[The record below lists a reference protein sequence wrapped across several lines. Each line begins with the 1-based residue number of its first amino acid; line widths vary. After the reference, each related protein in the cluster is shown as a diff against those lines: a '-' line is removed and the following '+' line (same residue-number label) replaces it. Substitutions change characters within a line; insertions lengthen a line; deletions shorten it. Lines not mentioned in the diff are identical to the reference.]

1 MTKVMMVNR
10 TVMRTK
16 RIVFVV
22 SVQLNFRTFLRNV
35 ASGSH
40 VSVLIP
46 KVPVFVVC
54 VLYFFSESKVRY
66 LYSKVKI

>member
-35 ASGSH
+35 AGGSH
-40 VSVLIP
+40 VSV